1 MPATRA
7 QLLDRAAIRAD
18 MDSSGF
24 PTTDQRIVTLNE
36 QVASLWAWMLNANYP
51 AKRVAISVTA
61 TSGGGPYSLALP
73 NLFRVVA
80 VRDARYPGSS
90 LQGWVK
96 RANDLE
102 RSFVGGEAWYPMEQM
117 VSNVAYDLE
126 IDPMSGP
133 ELSFTPATTAGNFVV
148 ECLTE
153 HPGLPDDL
161 SVWYGPAPSDEVLV
175 LRTAAAWREKEDPKG
190 AMHLRAQAEE
200 RLGELWQVVQSMATP
215 TQPMDFISWEE
226 PCFGRSGR

>member
-24 PTTDQRIVTLNE
+24 PTTDQRITTLNE

-51 AKRVAISVTA
+51 AKRTTVTVNA
-61 TSGGGPYSLALP
+61 TQGGGPYSLSLP
-73 NLFRVVA
+73 NLFRIVA
-80 VRDARYPGSS
+80 VRDNRYPGSS

-102 RSFVGGEAWYPMEQM
+102 RAFTNGNSLYPIDQL
-117 VSNVAYDLE
+117 VSEVKYDLE
-126 IDPMSGP
+126 VDPAVGP
-133 ELSFTPATTAGNFVV
+133 SIRLIPSSTAGSFTV

-153 HPGLPDDL
+153 HPGLPNDI
-161 SVWYGPAPSDEVLV
+161 SVWYGPSPSDEVLV
-175 LRTAAAWREKEDPKG
+175 LRTAAAWREKEDPRG
-190 AMHLRAQAEE
+190 AGHLRAQADE
-200 RLGELWQVVQSMATP
+200 RLSELWQVISAMATP
-215 TQPMDFISWEE
+215 TSVMDFITWEE
-226 PCFGRSGR
+226 PCYGRLGL

>member
-51 AKRVAISVTA
+51 AKRTVVSITA
-61 TSGGGPYSLALP
+61 TQGGGPYSLALP

-102 RSFVGGEAWYPMEQM
+102 RSFVNGSAWYPMEQM
-117 VSNVAYDLE
+117 VSNVCYDLE
-126 IDPMSGP
+126 VD
-133 ELSFTPATTAGNFVV
+133 PATGPSIRLIPPSTTGPFTV

-153 HPGLPDDL
+153 HPGLPDDT

-175 LRTAAAWREKEDPKG
+175 LRTAAAWREKEDPKS
-190 AMHLRAQAEE
+190 AMHLRAQAED

-215 TQPMDFISWEE
+215 VQAMDFVSWEE
-226 PCFGRSGR
+226 PCFARLGQ